1 VRTQRTR
8 TILALLALVL
18 GGSLA
23 TTPRPAA
30 AQAEQCFPETGFCV
44 QGRFWDYWEQNG
56 GLAGNGFPLTD
67 ERREIL
73 EDGNEYTVQY
83 SERVRME
90 YHPENP
96 APYDVLLGQF
106 GRRVSGIYMTDPS
119 KPQPGRVFF
128 PETGHNLF
136 ARFLEYW
143 QENGGLARFGYPISE
158 EYGQRLEDGQSY
170 TVQYFERARFEYHP
184 ENPRPYDVL
193 LGQFGRRILAE
204 NDVLGVPERAGFG
217 ILYITNED
225 VRQRVG
231 RFAPPTER
239 AIEAPGAY
247 QAFEHGALLWR
258 GDLRRI
264 YVFCGDPTRGT
275 MLRPTVFVPGDPL
288 GETLGGASFPD
299 TWDPSQPPGGG
310 PGPQPGLYE
319 PAHGFGK
326 LWREDARVRDCLG
339 YATDA
344 AETAYTLRMQP
355 FPVSAMFSATTPQG
369 RFIYVVVWSGWNHP
383 SSCAAAPELC
393 RPDYTRYPDP
403 GR

>member
-1 VRTQRTR
+1 MCTSRRISIVT
-8 TILALLALVL
+8 LLVL
-18 GGSLA
+18 LLSGLL
-23 TTPRPAA
+23 TTARPAA
-30 AQAEQCFPETGFCV
+30 AQPEACFQETGFCV
-44 QGRFWDYWEQNG
+44 RGRFLDYWQTNG
-56 GLAGNGFPLTD
+56 GLTLNGFPLTD

-83 SERVRME
+83 FERVRLE
-90 YHPENP
+90 YHPENQP
-96 APYDVLLGQF
+96 PHDILLGQF
-106 GRRVSGIYMTDPS
+106 GRRVAGGYMADPS

-128 PETGHNLF
+128 PETSHNLF

-158 EYGQRLEDGQSY
+158 EYSQRLEDGQFY

-184 ENPRPYDVL
+184 DNSRPYDVL

-204 NDVLGVPERAGFG
+204 NDVLGVLDRAGFG
-217 ILYITNED
+217 ILYITNEE

-231 RFAPPTER
+231 RLAPPKEPAT
-239 AIEAPGAY
+239 EAPGAY
-247 QAFEHGALLWR
+247 QTFERGALLWR

-264 YVFCGDPTRGT
+264 YVFCGDPASGT
-275 MLRPTVFVPGDPL
+275 VLRPTTVVPGDPL
-288 GETLGGASFPD
+288 GALLGGASFPD
-299 TWDPSQPPGGG
+299 TWDPSQPAGGG
-310 PGPQPGLYE
+310 PGPRPGLYE
-319 PAHGFGK
+319 PGRGFGK
-326 LWREDARVRDCLG
+326 LWREDARVRACLG

-344 AETAYTLRMQP
+344 NETSYTLRMQP

-369 RFIYVVVWSGWNHP
+369 RFIYVVVWGGWSHP
-383 SSCAAAPELC
+383 SSCGAFPESC